1 MRWACDL
8 PRWGATLMMTVALSA
23 FPCIDLSRVLRGW
36 FAVLSGAKRR
46 CEGATAFSVI
56 ALLVCLFAFCS
67 SLITYRVSILL
78 FASAIVLVAI
88 LAVRSGRLLEF
99 DLRAIVPV
107 LPWLLVA
114 VPWPWLSFRLKIR
127 NGLSLQS
134 PHSSRS
140 CSFLP
145 SRL

>member
-1 MRWACDL
+1 
-8 PRWGATLMMTVALSA
+8 MMTVALSA

-36 FAVLSGAKRR
+36 FAVLSGARRR

-114 VPWPWLSFRLKIR
+114 VMAVVGYVACGGYDLAATVALVCTVALAVFSVGNTEWI
-127 NGLSLQS
+127 
-134 PHSSRS
+134 
-140 CSFLP
+140 
-145 SRL
+145 